1 MMLRHEPILRLNPAR
16 GLLVAL
22 ALLVLFV
29 CAALPTPGQAHEA
42 NKNAVAQL
50 AVKNAAGENIGSGT
64 GFVVEPEGLLV
75 TNYHVLVDAAAVEA
89 QFPDGRRAAVTGIL
103 KVDRVRDFALLK
115 LAEGFYSTLEIGD
128 SAGLKDF
135 DFTTA
140 LGFPADRQGGD
151 EGPVMQTYGFVLG
164 IHPQAYPGFSYIYTS
179 TPFGP
184 GFSGGPLLDRKNKVV
199 GLATL
204 AGRSINLALPID
216 EIKPLVKTG
225 PGRPFAELLGEDKN
239 STEAMYYRGNF
250 LLYAMGDL
258 EGAKKVFEDVL
269 RREPGFAL
277 AHYDLAVVQRDSG
290 DIEQAIASYE
300 RALAINPKFPE
311 ALSNLGGFYFRTGQA
326 EKARATFER
335 ALLVYPNFVQA
346 LSNLGAVLN
355 KVERA
360 SEAEPLLKKALHLDP
375 DFAVAHYNLGNA
387 YFALGRMDE
396 AEAAYTQAVTM
407 GVEFPGMHWKLY
419 EIQRKKNNNE
429 EAAKQLKTILEMDPE
444 NAEAQKELEQLAPA
458 LKN

>member
-1 MMLRHEPILRLNPAR
+1 MMRHQHLLRLNPAR
-16 GLLVAL
+16 RRLAAW

-29 CAALPTPGQAHEA
+29 CVALPTPGRAHEA

-64 GFVVEPEGLLV
+64 GFVVEPEGVLV
-75 TNYHVLVDAAAVEA
+75 TNYHVLVDAAAVLAE
-89 QFPDGRRAAVTGIL
+89 FPDGRRAAVTGIL
-103 KVDRVRDFALLK
+103 KVDRVRDFALLQ

-128 SAGLKDF
+128 SASLKDF

-140 LGFPADRQGGD
+140 LGFPVDRQAGD
-151 EGPVMQTYGFVLG
+151 DGPVMQTYGFVLG

-184 GFSGGPLLDRKNKVV
+184 GFSGGPLLDRNNKVV

-216 EIKPLVKTG
+216 EVKPLVKAG
-225 PGRPFAELLGEDKN
+225 PGRPFAKLLGEDKN
-239 STEAMYYRGNF
+239 SPEAMYYRGNF

-258 EGAKKVFEDVL
+258 EGAKKVFEDL
-269 RREPGFAL
+269 LKREPGFAL

-300 RALAINPKFPE
+300 RALAINPNFPE
-311 ALSNLGGFYFRTGQA
+311 ALSNLGGFYFRTGEA

-335 ALLVYPNFVQA
+335 ALGVYPNFVQA

-355 KVERA
+355 KVDRA
-360 SEAEPLLKKALHLDP
+360 GEAEPLLKKALHLDP
-375 DFAVAHYNLGNA
+375 EFAVAHYNLGNA
-387 YFALGRMDE
+387 YFALGRLGE
-396 AEAAYTQAVTM
+396 AEAAYNQAVAL
-407 GVEFPGMHWKLY
+407 GVDFLGMHWKLY
-419 EIQRKKNNNE
+419 EIHRQKNDDR
-429 EAAKQLKTILEMDPE
+429 EAVKQLQTILEMDPE
-444 NAEAQKELEQLAPA
+444 NGEAKKELEQLAPA